1 MKYKKIQ
8 LFLVGLLFCFIFTLR
23 PTVETQIKLPEAPRT
38 IKKHQVNKYVSPT
51 GKVLKIA
58 EKVSKETNVPC
69 ETISKIMYFES
80 SYNSTLIHRNK
91 NRTYDSGLFQ
101 INSIWKPVYSKMGL
115 DMRIPEENAEFAI
128 YLIKRNGLKDWNASK
143 SKWGI

>member
-101 INSIWKPVYSKMGL
+101 INSIWKPYYKNL
-115 DMRIPEENAEFAI
+115 QYI
-128 YLIKRNGLKDWNASK
+128 
-143 SKWGI
+143 